1 MLRQTDASA
10 ALSTFLDA
18 RSHALDELLQ
28 SRPSPSSSTSKQ
40 SQEQPDS
47 VAIAERLFGVLALVL
62 RTVEAAYTI
71 FDAAGPDSLCSLLQE
86 LEQQQREGGG
96 AAAAASG
103 GGEQAAKGLPPIL
116 ASFPNAPVL
125 QRQLPPSIIEHRPSV
140 STEACSPSALRAAVE
155 EWTGTATQQI
165 IGGFSAWISSLS
177 EARALADLR
186 QTGRRALAT
195 CSNPSSSSA
204 SSSTATAT
212 STAHELQS
220 RLERAIE
227 ARLAE
232 VYRARLGTLVARVRP
247 SIEALLLAL
256 PGSAADTDP
265 VTFLFESPLAF
276 PSASSYAPSSSS
288 SLRSRGGGGGGG
300 HAVEAGTIDPFES
313 FLVKVGKRVDG
324 RSPLLDRG
332 VTELEDAARE
342 IRVDLDSWLGNT
354 VVSVPEEEEEEGDAD
369 LRKKLRDEYVVAAG
383 EALAGIADAIGQVV
397 QDVQNGRS
405 FAGLILPCALRC

>member
-1 MLRQTDASA
+1 MLRHTDASA

-28 SRPSPSSSTSKQ
+28 SPTSASTSK
-40 SQEQPDS
+40 SQQQPDS
-47 VAIAERLFGVLALVL
+47 AAIAERLFGVLALVL

-71 FDAAGPDSLCSLLQE
+71 FDAAGPDSLCGLLQE
-86 LEQQQREGGG
+86 LEQQPREGGG
-96 AAAAASG
+96 APSSGEEAA
-103 GGEQAAKGLPPIL
+103 QGLPPIL

-195 CSNPSSSSA
+195 CSNPSSSA

-212 STAHELQS
+212 STSTAQELQS

-265 VTFLFESPLAF
+265 ATFLFESPLAF

-288 SLRSRGGGGGGG
+288 SLRSRGGG
-300 HAVEAGTIDPFES
+300 HAAEAGTIDPFES

-369 LRKKLRDEYVVAAG
+369 LRRKLRDEYVVAAG

>member
-1 MLRQTDASA
+1 MLRHTDASA

-28 SRPSPSSSTSKQ
+28 SPTSASTSK
-40 SQEQPDS
+40 SQQQPDS
-47 VAIAERLFGVLALVL
+47 AAIAERLFGVLALVL

-71 FDAAGPDSLCSLLQE
+71 FDAAGPDSLCGLLQE
-86 LEQQQREGGG
+86 LEQQPREGGG
-96 AAAAASG
+96 APSSGEEAA
-103 GGEQAAKGLPPIL
+103 QGLPPIL

-140 STEACSPSALRAAVE
+140 STEACSTSALCAAVE
-155 EWTGTATQQI
+155 EWTGTATKQI
-165 IGGFSAWISSLS
+165 IDGFSAWISSLS

-195 CSNPSSSSA
+195 FNPSSSS
-204 SSSTATAT
+204 SSSIAT
-212 STAHELQS
+212 STAHALQS

-265 VTFLFESPLAF
+265 ATFLFESPLAF
-276 PSASSYAPSSSS
+276 PSASSYVPSSST
-288 SLRSRGGGGGGG
+288 LRSRGGGGGHG
-300 HAVEAGTIDPFES
+300 VEAGTIDPFES

-342 IRVDLDSWLGNT
+342 IRVDLESWLGST
-354 VVSVPEEEEEEGDAD
+354 VVSVSDKEEEQEGDAD
-369 LRKKLRDEYVVAAG
+369 LRRKLRDEYVLAAG

-397 QDVQNGRS
+397 QDVHHGRFFS
-405 FAGLILPCALRC
+405 PASAFLVRCG